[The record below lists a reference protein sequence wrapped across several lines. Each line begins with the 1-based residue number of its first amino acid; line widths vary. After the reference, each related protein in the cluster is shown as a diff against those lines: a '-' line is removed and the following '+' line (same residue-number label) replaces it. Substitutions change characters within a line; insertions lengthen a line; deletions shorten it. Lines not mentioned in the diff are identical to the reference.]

1 MSSKS
6 FFTSIIIA
14 TAALGFGLP
23 AQAADIKIGVV
34 DMQTLLQKSP
44 QGQAASQEMSKKF
57 DSRKK
62 DLMAE
67 QDKIKNLQD
76 QLSKNGAVMSANQLQ
91 DAQSQLDELQR
102 DFSRKQSDYVDD
114 VNTERNSVLS
124 RLQQD
129 VIKAV
134 QEFAQVQKYNLVIP
148 GDSIFY
154 RDSTVDVTDQVLA
167 QMQKD
172 FKTENAAGGN

>member
-1 MSSKS
+1 MMRKPL
-6 FFTSIIIA
+6 SISMMLAAA
-14 TAALGFGLP
+14 TLVTAVQAR
-23 AQAADIKIGVV
+23 AADIKIGVV

-62 DLMAE
+62 DLVAE

-102 DFSRKQSDYVDD
+102 DFGRKQSDYVDD

-124 RLQQD
+124 RLQQE

-134 QEFAQVQKYNLVIP
+134 QEFAQAQKYNLVIP

-154 RDSTVDVTDQVLA
+154 KDNTVDVTDQVLV

-172 FKTENAAGGN
+172 FKTESAASGN

>member
-1 MSSKS
+1 MIRKS
-6 FFTSIIIA
+6 FSLSMVLA
-14 TAALGFGLP
+14 AAALVISMQ

-34 DMQTLLQKSP
+34 DMPSLLQKSP
-44 QGQAASQEMSKKF
+44 QAQAASQEMSKKF

-76 QLSKNGAVMSANQLQ
+76 QLSKNGAVMSANQVQ

-102 DFSRKQSDYVDD
+102 DFSRKQSDYMDD
-114 VNTERNSVLS
+114 VNMERNAALS

-129 VIKAV
+129 VLKAV
-134 QEFAQVQKYNLVIP
+134 QEFAQEKKYNLIV
-148 GDSIFY
+148 GDGVFY
-154 RDSTVDVTDQVLA
+154 KDNSVDVTDQVLA

-172 FKTENAAGGN
+172 FKAENAASGN